1 MESFG
6 LVLLGGLLVIDKFS
20 KKEFRRWKLEVTFI
34 LIFDNGV
41 LDVRCIIWKYISG
54 SKVADKQKLRKITL

>member
-6 LVLLGGLLVIDKFS
+6 LVLFGGLLVIDKFS

-41 LDVRCIIWKYISG
+41 FWKYISG
-54 SKVADKQKLRKITL
+54 SKAADKQKLGKITL